1 LALSEDSVSLA
12 ASLGLLALSRASAPS
27 HFLRFSLISGVAA
40 SANISLITLQQVI
53 TVSAND
59 AILAYLVSLGILG
72 TGVIW
77 IVASKNSTT
86 SVFWI
91 ALGVLTVCVGLISL
105 LTELR
110 NRRH

>member
-1 LALSEDSVSLA
+1 M
-12 ASLGLLALSRASAPS
+12 
-27 HFLRFSLISGVAA
+27 
-40 SANISLITLQQVI
+40 
-53 TVSAND
+53 ND
-59 AILAYLVSLGILG
+59 TILAYLVSLGILG